1 MTYEE
6 KAKIILE
13 KMDKFIQVDWNFEK
27 YYLQGILDGLKEIDH
42 NSEEGT
48 P

>member
-13 KMDKFIQVDWNFEK
+13 ALDEYIQVDWNFEK
-27 YYLQGILDGLKEIDH
+27 YYLKPSKTD
-42 NSEEGT
+42 
-48 P
+48 